1 MAVARYRDRHT
12 VSRKKSDHQDAVV
25 LANILRTDTEFHRPL
40 PTDSDLVRAIAVL
53 ARAQQDAVWD
63 RTRAHNRL
71 RSHLREYYP
80 AILEAFATKRER
92 LLSREART
100 ILSIA
105 PTPAEAA
112 RLSRGRLR
120 TAVTRAGRQR
130 RIEAE
135 TDRLLQVFRQSRLR
149 QPTLVEQA
157 MGRQT
162 LALLARLAAAC
173 QACDD
178 LASDTEELFLQHPDA
193 EIITSFLGLA
203 TLTGARILA
212 EIGDDR
218 ARFTHAGNLKACA
231 GSAPV
236 TRQSGKSR
244 HVAHRRIKNN
254 RLAAT
259 GRHWAF
265 AALTASP
272 AHTTTTTADGTPA
285 TTTTRPSAICSTAC
299 SASST
304 AALPTARGSTKRS
317 PSAPPPQLHSR
328 QLLDPKAA
336 WGVLSSVPAPRG
348 HRLPHAPRPL
358 FRVVGR
364 GPARCPG
371 RVLMCPAGGRVDVHR
386 PLPALSV
393 PGRRTVRRGG
403 IGLDL
408 QLFEDGLARRQQQC
422 IAARHRARP

>member
-1 MAVARYRDRHT
+1 

-25 LANILRTDTEFHRPL
+25 LANILRTDVSLHRPL
-40 PTDSDLVRAIAVL
+40 PHDSDLVKAIAVL

-71 RSHLREYYP
+71 RSHLRECYP
-80 AILEAFATKRER
+80 AILEAFAAKRER

-100 ILSIA
+100 ILAIA

-112 RLSRGRLR
+112 RLTRHRLR
-120 TAVTRAGRQR
+120 TAVIRAGRQR

-135 TDRLLQVFRQSRLR
+135 TDRLLEVFRRTWLR
-149 QPTLVEQA
+149 QPALVEQA

-162 LALLARLAAAC
+162 LALLAQLDAAC

-193 EIITSFLGLA
+193 EIITSFPGLA
-203 TLTGARILA
+203 VLTGARILA

-218 ARFTHAGNLKACA
+218 SRFVQAGNLKAYA

-236 TRQSGKSR
+236 TRESGKSR
-244 HVAHRRIKNN
+244 RVVHRRIKNS

-272 AHTTTTTADGTPA
+272 GAHAHYNRRRDTGD
-285 TTTTRPSAICSTAC
+285 RYH
-299 SASST
+299 
-304 AALPTARGSTKRS
+304 AALRNLFNRMLGQLHHCLTNHQKFDEAIAFS
-317 PSAPPPQLHSR
+317 PSAPL
-328 QLLDPKAA
+328 AA
-336 WGVLSSVPAPRG
+336 
-348 HRLPHAPRPL
+348 
-358 FRVVGR
+358 
-364 GPARCPG
+364 
-371 RVLMCPAGGRVDVHR
+371 
-386 PLPALSV
+386 
-393 PGRRTVRRGG
+393 
-403 IGLDL
+403 
-408 QLFEDGLARRQQQC
+408 
-422 IAARHRARP
+422 AA

>member
-1 MAVARYRDRHT
+1 VVHATCGIDWAEDHHDVAVVDSGARLLGKLRISDDAAGFQDLLQLLAEHGDSPDDPIPVAIETSRGLLVACLRASGHRVYAINPMAVARYRDRHA

-40 PTDSDLVRAIAVL
+40 PSDSDLVRAIAVL

-100 ILSIA
+100 ILAIA

-112 RLSRGRLR
+112 RLTRGRLR

-135 TDRLLQVFRQSRLR
+135 TDRLLEVFRRTWLR
-149 QPTLVEQA
+149 QPALVEKA

-162 LALLARLAAAC
+162 LALLAQLDAAC
-173 QACDD
+173 LACDG
-178 LASDTEELFLQHPDA
+178 LASDTEELFLQHSDA
-193 EIITSFLGLA
+193 EIITSFPGLA
-203 TLTGARILA
+203 VLTGARILA

-218 ARFTHAGNLKACA
+218 ARFTHAGNLKAYA

-236 TRQSGKSR
+236 TRESGKSR
-244 HVAHRRIKNN
+244 HVTHRRIKNS

-272 AHTTTTTADGTPA
+272 GAHAHYNRRRDTGDRYHAALRNLFNRMLGQLHHCLTNRQKFDEAIAFSTPA
-285 TTTTRPSAICSTAC
+285 
-299 SASST
+299 
-304 AALPTARGSTKRS
+304 
-317 PSAPPPQLHSR
+317 SAPL
-328 QLLDPKAA
+328 AA
-336 WGVLSSVPAPRG
+336 
-348 HRLPHAPRPL
+348 
-358 FRVVGR
+358 
-364 GPARCPG
+364 
-371 RVLMCPAGGRVDVHR
+371 
-386 PLPALSV
+386 
-393 PGRRTVRRGG
+393 
-403 IGLDL
+403 
-408 QLFEDGLARRQQQC
+408 
-422 IAARHRARP
+422 AA